1 MTGNPKCE
9 KEKTIKDIRNIF
21 RPKKSKMK
29 LKINLFRLRAS

>member
-9 KEKTIKDIRNIF
+9 KEKTIKDLRNIF